1 MSDREPGGA
10 REPGAGRIERV
21 RRAVRDGSERL
32 EAARGGHPLIDA
44 AFQVVSR
51 DRLVVGGL
59 LASAVAFRF
68 FLWIVPA
75 AVVFV
80 SAFGFYAAADPAQ
93 AEEYAAE
100 FGVSAFITG
109 SVSRA
114 LEGSD
119 RGRWLALVFG
129 VGALAWAS
137 RSLAVSLRSV
147 HAIAWDIRPVPP
159 IAWSARAV
167 AAAAGLIAGIA
178 FVLPAANWL
187 REYSFWVGVVVM
199 VGSVV
204 VFAFLWTLVS
214 AMLPRP
220 PHVPVRAL
228 VPGALLVGAV
238 VELLHLVSLIYLPGK
253 FDRASTAYG
262 SLGVAIV
269 ALAWLYFAGRAVV
282 AGSVLNVTL
291 WDRADRRNVDPSLRD
306 GTDVGPRDTDR
317 TSRRTRDDA

>member
-1 MSDREPGGA
+1 MSEPAPGG
-10 REPGAGRIERV
+10 PGGAGRIDRV
-21 RRAVRDGSERL
+21 RRAVRDGSARL
-32 EAARGGHPLIDA
+32 EAARVDHPLIDA

-51 DRLVVGGL
+51 DRLLVGGL
-59 LASAVAFRF
+59 LASAVAFRV

-93 AEEYAAE
+93 AEEYAAN

-109 SVSRA
+109 SISQA
-114 LEGSD
+114 LEASG
-119 RGRWLALVFG
+119 RGRWLALVIG
-129 VGALAWAS
+129 LLALAWAS

-147 HAIAWDIRPVPP
+147 HALAWNILPVPP
-159 IAWSARAV
+159 ITWTARAV

-187 REYSFWVGVVVM
+187 RERSFGFGIVAVL
-199 VGSVV
+199 GSIA
-204 VFAFLWTLVS
+204 VFAVLWTLVS

-220 PHVPVRAL
+220 AEVPVTAL
-228 VPGALLVGAV
+228 IPGALLVGAV

-253 FDRASTAYG
+253 FDRASSAYG

-269 ALAWLYFAGRAVV
+269 ALAWLYFSGRAVV

-291 WDRADRRNVDPSLRD
+291 WDRGHRRNVAPSPRD
-306 GTDVGPRDTDR
+306 GTDVGPRDTER
-317 TSRRTRDDA
+317 